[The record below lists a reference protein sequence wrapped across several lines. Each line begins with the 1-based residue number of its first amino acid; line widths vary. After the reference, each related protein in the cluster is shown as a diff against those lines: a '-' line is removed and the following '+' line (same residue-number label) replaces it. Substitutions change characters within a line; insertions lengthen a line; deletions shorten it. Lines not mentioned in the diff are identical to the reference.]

1 VAAFEDTLDAAHSGS
16 AGRVPLLVLDTNVV
30 LDWLHFG
37 DPSCERLGR
46 GIECREVRW
55 IATIAM
61 RQELQHV
68 LLRGIP
74 GRLRIDPIDVLR
86 NWDRWVTTVEPND
99 RTPSE
104 TKLSVHPTSPSLR
117 CKDASDQKFIDLAL
131 ATNASALLSR
141 DRAVLRLAGRAAA
154 HGLHIQTAADWRPQS
169 G

>member
-1 VAAFEDTLDAAHSGS
+1 VAAFEDTLDPTNSES

-46 GIECREVRW
+46 WIACREVRW
-55 IATIAM
+55 IATSSM

-68 LLRGIP
+68 LLRRIP
-74 GRLRIDPIDVLR
+74 GRWRIDPIDVLG
-86 NWDRWVTTVEPND
+86 NWDRWVTRVEPND
-99 RTPSE
+99 RTSSE
-104 TKLSVHPTSPSLR
+104 TKLSAHPTSPSLR
-117 CKDASDQKFIDLAL
+117 CADASDQKFIDLAL
-131 ATNASALLSR
+131 AANASALLSR

-154 HGLHIQTAADWRPQS
+154 YGLQIQTAADWRPQS